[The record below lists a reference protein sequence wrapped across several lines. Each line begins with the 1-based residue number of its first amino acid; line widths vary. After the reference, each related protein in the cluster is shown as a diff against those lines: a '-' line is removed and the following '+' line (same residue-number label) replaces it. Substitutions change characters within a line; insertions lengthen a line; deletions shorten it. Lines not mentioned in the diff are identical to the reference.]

1 MECGPLKVW
10 RLCIIFVTMQ
20 PELWHKKCQNG
31 FYLFLFFRNWGFCD
45 KTCKAE
51 TLPSKL
57 QELKLDVGKEKKC
70 ENLSISCF
78 FLQRWWE
85 TTNARSC

>member
-1 MECGPLKVW
+1 MAVDATIILYSPLEETTIFINAKLWTFESLEAVH
-10 RLCIIFVTMQ
+10 IFVTMQ

-57 QELKLDVGKEKKC
+57 QELKLDVGKEKKM
-70 ENLSISCF
+70 
-78 FLQRWWE
+78 
-85 TTNARSC
+85 